1 MWYLGVRTQYC
12 VFGNLACVFSI
23 CIYYLVLG
31 YILPI
36 FGCIFVVYLLFG
48 DGYLVFGNAYW
59 AFRVVYCV
67 VGRVCIWYLGMYIYL
82 IFRMAYYLGVLYF
95 VLAFELIW
103 ISQHG
108 TTFIIGLV

>member
-48 DGYLVFGNAYW
+48 DGYLVFGNALHI
-59 AFRVVYCV
+59 
-67 VGRVCIWYLGMYIYL
+67 GHLGL
-82 IFRMAYYLGVLYF
+82 CTV
-95 VLAFELIW
+95 
-103 ISQHG
+103 
-108 TTFIIGLV
+108 